1 MELEKTLEKM
11 TRDLMEKTGSSVSIS
26 VDMWAHRGAGGIEVK
41 YHLFFTPGL
50 YGDLKNTSVYFRT
63 WPELFRRY
71 RELMAT
77 DDIAG
82 LETPNSDNIEEAA

>member
-11 TRDLMEKTGSSVSIS
+11 TQELMDKTGSSVNITIDAWTFNHTAGL
-26 VDMWAHRGAGGIEVK
+26 DMR
-41 YHLFFTPGL
+41 YQLYFSPGL
-50 YGDLKNTSVYFRT
+50 DGTATTRDGFKT